1 MDDQLSA
8 ERREDAPGSTA
19 HIPEYSPEVEA
30 LTLELLGHI
39 ADKWTM
45 MVLEELV
52 DGKPQR
58 FTQLRKAIPDVSQK
72 MLTQTLRQMERL
84 GLVTRKVYPVIPPR
98 VEYQRTELGH
108 KLGPVVCHL
117 WDWVA
122 DHATQMQ
129 AARDKF
135 DAENIKA

>member
-1 MDDQLSA
+1 MDDQLSS
-8 ERREDAPGSTA
+8 ERREDAPGSTP